1 MRSSTISHRKTP
13 CRRLSNKLP
22 TLRRNWRS
30 MTFRSNCDSEF
41 AQGLANYSFYKTHSF
56 SNYYKEVIA
65 QIQEF
70 VDVGISVKG
79 THYPGGKEPRPG
91 QDRKLYLFLEA
102 RDELSL
108 RRAKEEVVR
117 IMRETLR
124 MMVGLGWGLL
134 LMFLLTL
141 NF

>member
-1 MRSSTISHRKTP
+1 MRNFLNLF
-13 CRRLSNKLP
+13 RL
-22 TLRRNWRS
+22 
-30 MTFRSNCDSEF
+30 
-41 AQGLANYSFYKTHSF
+41 Q
-56 SNYYKEVIA
+56 EVIG

-79 THYPGGKEPRPG
+79 THYPSGKEPKAG

-108 RRAKEEVVR
+108 RRAKEEIVR

-124 MMVGLGWGLL
+124 QMAATGMNRQPVGGRYKL
-134 LMFLLTL
+134 
-141 NF
+141 